1 MENTPHIREG
11 KTGSDKVVSRR
22 TLSRDAMVASGR
34 VLEADV
40 ALLRSEVARMIRS
53 LNSTEVERVR
63 RPRKK

>member
-1 MENTPHIREG
+1 
-11 KTGSDKVVSRR
+11 
-22 TLSRDAMVASGR
+22 MVASGR
-34 VLEADV
+34 ELEADV